1 MAATIQDRLRQLR
14 EEAGYSQEKL
24 AAALGVTRMTLAG
37 YELGKRAP
45 DSDFIVKVAQF
56 FDCTPD
62 YIFGVSP
69 FKNNRHYEEWVSSV
83 DTLTLG
89 LSLLPSQKRKE
100 LVTALNW
107 LLQDNYGVNALTS
120 DKDYM
125 IDLYIGMTVPFAHL
139 FQEFTSV
146 MSQADGDGDD
156 SASALAF
163 YQHLERDKAEILSV
177 LNKAG
182 SDLLQ
187 CLLQRDARWQEK

>member
-1 MAATIQDRLRQLR
+1 MTATIQDRLRQLR

-69 FKNNRHYEEWVSSV
+69 FKNNRHYEEWVGSV

-89 LSLLPSQKRKE
+89 LSLLPDQKRKE

-125 IDLYIGMTVPFAHL
+125 IDQYIGMTVPFTHL
-139 FQEFTSV
+139 FQEFTV
-146 MSQADGDGDD
+146 AMGRDAAAHDGGGKAFD
-156 SASALAF
+156 F
-163 YQHLERDKAEILSV
+163 YQHLEKDRAEIFKV

-187 CLLQRDARWQEK
+187 CLLQRDAQEK